1 MRAALE
7 GCLSAAAREP
17 GTCLWDRRAYS
28 SLRNGHRI
36 PNGSNR
42 TLEVTGTGWLCS
54 VPPNG
59 DMSTTRLSSAG
70 ASTSFV
76 LQTLLCSSCHVDH
89 LFFKTSFF
97 PTLVNV
103 LECFHHLRRKLASS
117 GSGCICSVFPFRF
130 SFFSGSPLFLL
141 LHSLPNSSL
150 SALLKEP

>member
-1 MRAALE
+1 MQQRESQELVCGTGE
-7 GCLSAAAREP
+7 HTARWGMVSGYQTAPTE
-17 GTCLWDRRAYS
+17 LLKLQVR
-28 SLRNGHRI
+28 
-36 PNGSNR
+36 
-42 TLEVTGTGWLCS
+42 GWLCS